1 MLCFGCARPRFT
13 EFRGEDLHASRVT
26 LADGKRVAEKYCGS
40 CHLTPLPESMSQDN
54 AAFMLAYMGLFHG
67 IDASRG
73 LDEAERLQFRKRFE
87 LLKKSG
93 AIPEKPAISPDE
105 WKALRAYYLGLARYP
120 FESGEEARPL
130 EVNPISF
137 DDQGIT
143 LVKTLKGGSVAVG
156 GGVTGKLQ
164 FFDGD
169 LKAGRGITLDSP
181 PVWIEE
187 TPGGYYVLTLGS
199 LLGALSD
206 ENKAALYFVE
216 AKTYTARKILANL
229 PRSGHFIAADLNADG
244 KTDFL
249 VAAFGAVTGGGV
261 LLFESTATGYKEK
274 TLSNH
279 ASVVRLAPLS
289 MSAGKAEFLA
299 LAGGAREALLYFR
312 YEKGRVEEKTLIEY
326 PPHLGSVWLEIADI
340 DGDSTKEIL
349 VLSGDNA
356 DAGPYNETKPDQGLR
371 IYAYENGSVRQ
382 LRFESAPGALAMT
395 LLPRRQGNDVAITRF
410 YAAPDRK
417 QDLTVLDFSKG
428 FSASRTHYSLPSRPT
443 VLAALKD
450 RWFIGSGNFP
460 LAAKVDGKTVLRNFS
475 GPVLMSVKV
484 Q

>member
-1 MLCFGCARPRFT
+1 
-13 EFRGEDLHASRVT
+13 
-26 LADGKRVAEKYCGS
+26 
-40 CHLTPLPESMSQDN
+40 MSQDN

-73 LDEAERLQFRKRFE
+73 LDEAERTQFRKRFE
-87 LLKKSG
+87 LLKKTG
-93 AIPEKPAISPDE
+93 AIPDKPAISTGD

-120 FESGEEARPL
+120 FESGEEARPT
-130 EVNPISF
+130 EVNPITF

-143 LVKTLKGGSVAVG
+143 LVKTLKDGLVAVG
-156 GGVTGKLQ
+156 GGVTGRLQ
-164 FFDGD
+164 FFSAD
-169 LKAGRGITLDSP
+169 LKPVYSLTLDSP

-187 TPGGYYVLTLGS
+187 APGGYFVLTLGS

-206 ENKAALYFVE
+206 ENKAALYFID
-216 AKTYTARKILANL
+216 AKTHAARKVLAHL
-229 PRSGHFIAADLNADG
+229 PRSGHFMAADLNADG
-244 KTDFL
+244 KPDFL
-249 VAAFGAVTGGGV
+249 LAAFGAVTGGGI

-299 LAGGAREALLYFR
+299 LAGGAREALLHIR
-312 YEKGRVEEKTLIEY
+312 YEKGRVEEKTLTEY
-326 PPHLGSVWLEIADI
+326 PPHLGSVWLEVADI
-340 DGDSTKEIL
+340 DGDGTKEIL

-356 DAGPYNETKPDQGLR
+356 DSGPYNETKPDQGLR
-371 IYAYENGSVRQ
+371 IYAYESGTVRQ

-395 LLPRRQGNDVAITRF
+395 LVPRGQGNNIAITRF

-417 QDLTVLDFSKG
+417 QDLTVLDFAQG
-428 FSASRTHYSLPSRPT
+428 FSAQRTHYTLPSRPT

-450 RWFIGSGNFP
+450 RWLIGSGNFP
-460 LAAKVDGKTVLRNFS
+460 LAAKVDGKVMLRDFK
-475 GPVLMSVKV
+475 GPVLFTVDAKLAKN
-484 Q
+484 

>member
-1 MLCFGCARPRFT
+1 
-13 EFRGEDLHASRVT
+13 
-26 LADGKRVAEKYCGS
+26 
-40 CHLTPLPESMSQDN
+40 MSQDN

-73 LDEAERLQFRKRFE
+73 LDEAEKQHFRKRFE
-87 LLKKSG
+87 LLKKTG
-93 AIPEKPAISPDE
+93 AIPDKPVISPGD

-120 FESGEEARPL
+120 FESGEEAHPL
-130 EVNPISF
+130 QVNPVTF

-143 LVKTLKGGSVAVG
+143 LVKTLKDGSVAVG

-164 FFDGD
+164 FFSAD
-169 LKAGRGITLDSP
+169 LKPGHSLTLDSP

-187 TPGGYYVLTLGS
+187 TRGGYYVLTLGS

-216 AKTYTARKILANL
+216 AKALTAQKIIANL
-229 PRSGHFIAADLNADG
+229 PRSGHFLAADLNADG
-244 KTDFL
+244 KPDFL
-249 VAAFGAVTGGGV
+249 LGAFGAVTGGGV

-274 TLSNH
+274 TLSNR

-289 MSAGKAEFLA
+289 MSTGKAEFMA
-299 LAGGAREALLYFR
+299 LAGGAREALLHIR
-312 YEKGRVEEKTLIEY
+312 YEKGRVEEKTLAEY
-326 PPHLGSVWLEIADI
+326 PPHLGSVWLEVADL
-340 DGDSTKEIL
+340 DGDGIKEIL

-371 IYAYENGSVRQ
+371 IYAYENGTVRQ

-395 LLPRRQGNDVAITRF
+395 LLPHGLGNQVAITRF

-417 QDLTVLDFSKG
+417 QDLTVLDFAQG
-428 FSASRTHYSLPSRPT
+428 FSAHRTHYTLPSRPT
-443 VLAALKD
+443 VLAALQD
-450 RWFIGSGNFP
+450 RWLIGSGNFP
-460 LAAKVDGKTVLRNFS
+460 LAAKIDNKTVLRDFK
-475 GPVLMSVKV
+475 GPVLFTVDAKLAKN
-484 Q
+484 